1 MLYVGNTHNV
11 GKNTGR
17 RHSGPGSVSL
27 NLHGILLIALCR
39 QQDNVIGTFEGV
51 ERMFTSYLTQFH
63 TGFAVLVTGNK
74 TPTFSFALQYLTP
87 PLEIGIQGRQVL
99 PKFIQRTP
107 EKRIG
112 HEQVLLHVGL
122 FDTVTRTDPYKQTPW
137 NNPTNTPK

>member
-1 MLYVGNTHNV
+1 
-11 GKNTGR
+11 
-17 RHSGPGSVSL
+17 
-27 NLHGILLIALCR
+27 
-39 QQDNVIGTFEGV
+39 
-51 ERMFTSYLTQFH
+51 MFTSYLTQFH

-112 HEQVLLHVGL
+112 HEQSDVETQLADPAVYADGARSTELLKRFNELRDLTERLMEDMAALEEQIAAIEAKRADIDSMGDL
-122 FDTVTRTDPYKQTPW
+122 A
-137 NNPTNTPK
+137 

>member
-1 MLYVGNTHNV
+1 
-11 GKNTGR
+11 
-17 RHSGPGSVSL
+17 
-27 NLHGILLIALCR
+27 
-39 QQDNVIGTFEGV
+39 
-51 ERMFTSYLTQFH
+51 MFTSYLTQFH

-122 FDTVTRTDPYKQTPW
+122 FDTVTGFTRQNHQLTDDIFSAQIHTGIGLAISFFLG
-137 NNPTNTPK
+137 